1 MEVQIALGASRS
13 ERDSLFERLAKRGFI
28 VSNQERRK
36 NGSIKMSKEYADA
49 VTGEFRARVNLTAID
64 INDAGKSFEY
74 SLYVETHAHDSV
86 TGENVA
92 EGNSMEMATQQ
103 QYRMEKFV
111 LFIDSALM
119 APACTQFIP
128 LPTAEVTRDSSD

>member
-1 MEVQIALGASRS
+1 MEIQLAVAANRG
-13 ERDSLFERLAKRGFI
+13 ERDALFERLAKRGFT

-36 NGSIKMSKEYADA
+36 NGSIKMSKEYVDST
-49 VTGEFRARVNLTAID
+49 TGEFRTRVNLTAIALNGGD
-64 INDAGKSFEY
+64 NAFEY

-103 QYRMEKFV
+103 QSRMEKFV

-119 APACTQFIP
+119 APACNQAINVP
-128 LPTAEVTRDSSD
+128 MDGD

>member
-1 MEVQIALGASRS
+1 MEVQIALAANRS
-13 ERDSLFERLAKRGFI
+13 ERDYLFERLAKRGFT

-36 NGSIKMSKEYADA
+36 DGTIKMSKEYVDA
-49 VTGEFRARVNLTAID
+49 VTGEFKARVNLTAIALNGGD
-64 INDAGKSFEY
+64 NAFEY

-86 TGENVA
+86 TGESVA

-119 APACTQFIP
+119 APACVIK
-128 LPTAEVTRDSSD
+128 

>member
-1 MEVQIALGASRS
+1 MEVQIALAANRF
-13 ERDSLFERLAKRGFI
+13 ERDALFERLTKRGFI

-36 NGSIKMSKEYADA
+36 DGTIRMSKEYADP
-49 VTGEFRARVNLTAID
+49 VTGEFKTRVNLTAIALNGGD
-64 INDAGKSFEY
+64 NAFEY

-86 TGENVA
+86 TGENVT

-103 QYRMEKFV
+103 QSRMEKFV

-119 APACTQFIP
+119 APACVSVNP
-128 LPTAEVTRDSSD
+128 L

>member
-1 MEVQIALGASRS
+1 MEVSIALGANRR
-13 ERDSLFERLAKRGFI
+13 ERDYLFGRLAERGFV

-36 NGSIKMSKEYADA
+36 NGSVKMSKEYSDA
-49 VTGEFRARVNLTAID
+49 ATGEFRARVNLTAIGLNGGD
-64 INDAGKSFEY
+64 NAFEY

-86 TGENVA
+86 TGESVA

-119 APACTQFIP
+119 APAC
-128 LPTAEVTRDSSD
+128 VVK